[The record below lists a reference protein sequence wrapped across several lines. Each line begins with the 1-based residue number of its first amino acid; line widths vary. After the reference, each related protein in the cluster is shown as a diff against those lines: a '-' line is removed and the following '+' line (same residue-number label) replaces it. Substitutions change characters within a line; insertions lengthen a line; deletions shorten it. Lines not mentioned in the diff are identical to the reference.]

1 MNNSFGLTT
10 NLNFLNTYSSVKSSG
25 LPILSPRKTHFSTR
39 KQTLDQVKQSESTSW
54 RATFREKRMSSEE
67 RKMLPADLKPATLEK
82 QRHNQDQQ
90 EMFATASTQP
100 IGNPLNPTS
109 IIFDLRDKERFRQV
123 ILRAQPP
130 NTISTYKLKL
140 DRKKMSRTYI

>member
-100 IGNPLNPTS
+100 IGNP
-109 IIFDLRDKERFRQV
+109 
-123 ILRAQPP
+123 
-130 NTISTYKLKL
+130 
-140 DRKKMSRTYI
+140 